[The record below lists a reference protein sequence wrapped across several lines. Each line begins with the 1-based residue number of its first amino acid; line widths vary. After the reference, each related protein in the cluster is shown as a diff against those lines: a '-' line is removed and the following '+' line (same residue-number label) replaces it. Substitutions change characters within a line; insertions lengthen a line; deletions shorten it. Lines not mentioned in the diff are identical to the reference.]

1 MGEGHGWAR
10 LSEKGKSIT
19 LLGRHF
25 SEWKTGPQGRDPPWS
40 HKYLSLADS
49 SLSPPLN
56 MPTQAKKGKG
66 RANALEAA
74 RESLRDWERAEPEEI
89 ADEED
94 HLEWLEA
101 MSLALVRP
109 SFVAASWSILTLSQ
123 TEWQGAGASE
133 EEVVEIADRAYL
145 AHSESLGGD
154 VDDWPSWARPVFSDA
169 RDRAL
174 AAIAAREAEV
184 GESRLRRLVE
194 LKEKRAARRHA
205 EGDIQAGGA
214 QVVGA
219 QASDAQEGG
228 AEEGGAEEGGAQ
240 EGGAQAAAPSLPTGD
255 SSPTAPPKK
264 KRKHGPQ
271 EGEEVA
277 EKDPGDGWKAVEGG
291 TYQAKTRM
299 VSRSRYRVQS
309 RADDPS
315 VRALHPVAEGAPGP
329 MRARAWHKQVSEVRG
344 GAQGVRAGQHPV
356 RDVAEK

>member
-1 MGEGHGWAR
+1 MGKGHGWAR
-10 LSEKGKSIT
+10 LSEKGKSVA
-19 LLGRHF
+19 LLGWRF
-25 SEWKTGPQGRDPPWS
+25 SERKTGPQGRDLSWS
-40 HKYLSLADS
+40 HKYRSLADS

-66 RANALEAA
+66 RTNALEAA
-74 RESLRDWERAEPEEI
+74 RESLCDWERAEPEEI
-89 ADEED
+89 MDEED

-101 MSLALVRP
+101 MSLTLVRP
-109 SFVAASWSILTLSQ
+109 SFVAASWSILTLLQ
-123 TEWQGAGASE
+123 TEWQGAGALE
-133 EEVVEIADRAYL
+133 EEVVEIADHAYL
-145 AHSESLGGD
+145 AHSKSLSGD
-154 VDDWPSWARPVFSDA
+154 VDNWPSWVRPVFSDVC
-169 RDRAL
+169 DRAL
-174 AAIAAREAEV
+174 AVREAEV
-184 GESRLRRLVE
+184 GESWLQRLAE
-194 LKEKRAARRHA
+194 LKEKRTACRHV

-214 QVVGA
+214 QVVSA
-219 QASDAQEGG
+219 QVGDVQEGG
-228 AEEGGAEEGGAQ
+228 AEEGGAEEGGAE

-264 KRKHGPQ
+264 KHKHGPQ

-329 MRARAWHKQVSEVRG
+329 VRARAWHKQVSEVRG